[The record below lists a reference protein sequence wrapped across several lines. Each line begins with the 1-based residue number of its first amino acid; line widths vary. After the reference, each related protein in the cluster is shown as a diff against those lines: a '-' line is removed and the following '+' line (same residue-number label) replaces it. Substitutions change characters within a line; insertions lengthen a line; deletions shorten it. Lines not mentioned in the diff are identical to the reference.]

1 MKTLIVV
8 GLTAL
13 ALTGCQSRKQISEMS
28 YSEIKDLAVVINQRC
43 LDQGVKPE
51 DPQWQVCTKQEIS
64 RENANRVR
72 ARQVADSTVICN
84 RVGTAT
90 ICN

>member
-1 MKTLIVV
+1 MKTL
-8 GLTAL
+8 LTIGFVAVAL
-13 ALTGCQSRKQISEMS
+13 AGCQSRKQISEMS
-28 YSEIKDLAVVINQRC
+28 YTEIKDLAAVINQRC

-51 DPQWQVCTKQEIS
+51 DPQWQTCTKQEIS
-64 RENANRVR
+64 RENATRVR